1 MSRMRMGLPTPVPPP
16 QVTAKKTDVTRQGC
30 PSAGAPQARPSL
42 ETSRAQHI
50 ARKSLQVPHDSFW
63 WREGMFIVRLLASGN
78 HLEMETGGN
87 HDARAGAPGGRPQ
100 ALPALG

>member
-1 MSRMRMGLPTPVPPP
+1 MSRMRMGLRP
-16 QVTAKKTDVTRQGC
+16 QCHLPRSQPRKLMSQDGC

>member
-1 MSRMRMGLPTPVPPP
+1 MSRMQMGLPTPAPPP

-50 ARKSLQVPHDSFW
+50 ARKSLQVPHDSLW
-63 WREGMFIVRLLASGN
+63 WGECMLSSNCWSQEI
-78 HLEMETGGN
+78 T
-87 HDARAGAPGGRPQ
+87 
-100 ALPALG
+100 

>member
-42 ETSRAQHI
+42 ETSVHSTLHVNPYRCHTTHFGGVSACL
-50 ARKSLQVPHDSFW
+50 SSNC
-63 WREGMFIVRLLASGN
+63 WRQEI
-78 HLEMETGGN
+78 T
-87 HDARAGAPGGRPQ
+87 
-100 ALPALG
+100 